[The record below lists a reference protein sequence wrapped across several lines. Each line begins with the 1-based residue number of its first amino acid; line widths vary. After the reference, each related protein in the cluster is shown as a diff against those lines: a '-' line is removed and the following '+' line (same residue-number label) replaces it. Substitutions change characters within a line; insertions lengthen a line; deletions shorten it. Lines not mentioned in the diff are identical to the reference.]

1 MPADANDDHGHGMPA
16 SIFVAGFAALGLAIA
31 LCFKVL
37 SPLLTTADSIYYAT
51 QAALILFPSSIL
63 NLAASPDDPGGAN
76 KLFLLSMGL
85 NIVLYGA
92 IGLLLW
98 LGRRKHVAY
107 FALLVA
113 LLVGIWWRLRVI

>member
-76 KLFLLSMGL
+76 KLFPSNRHQLIECPSPS
-85 NIVLYGA
+85 NS
-92 IGLLLW
+92 
-98 LGRRKHVAY
+98 
-107 FALLVA
+107 
-113 LLVGIWWRLRVI
+113 LRSCPSSAAD